1 MKDLLGL
8 LEDGLGVF
16 AGYFEVLYLLL
27 LSLLVVYVDLEGSL
41 VHRFGLLGS
50 LLEVVRLPEQLLTRV
65 ESLLLYP
72 EGDLLLEGLLHLVD
86 RLLLFPLRL

>member
-1 MKDLLGL
+1 MKDLFSL

-41 VHRFGLLGS
+41 VHRLCLLGS
-50 LLEVVRLPEQLLTRV
+50 LLEVVRLPEEVLTGV

-72 EGDLLLEGLLHLVD
+72 EGDLLL
-86 RLLLFPLRL
+86 

>member
-1 MKDLLGL
+1 LKDLLGL

-41 VHRFGLLGS
+41 VHRLCLLGS
-50 LLEVVRLPEQLLTRV
+50 LLEVVRLPEEVLTGV

-72 EGDLLLEGLLHLVD
+72 EGDLLLEGLLHVVD
-86 RLLLFPLRL
+86 RLLLLPLRL